1 MTRERYPIAA
11 TNHHTTVG
19 VAKLGAIFSKR
30 LLRMKSRRNNTT
42 ITIFHHFM
50 KAEINS
56 PKLYLSRCNIILI
69 LKGKIWFPPLPFW
82 IIVWMLSCYW
92 NIHKFWYSTTYSFI
106 FFLFSFKFPTF
117 YVNWSREND
126 GVIIFSWPDRK
137 CLLGPKL
144 LYRRRNMLVPKY
156 LTYLSSNP
164 RENTR
169 KKRGLNSRN

>member
-30 LLRMKSRRNNTT
+30 LLRMKSRRTNTT

-69 LKGKIWFPPLPFW
+69 LKGKIWFPPLPF
-82 IIVWMLSCYW
+82 
-92 NIHKFWYSTTYSFI
+92 
-106 FFLFSFKFPTF
+106 
-117 YVNWSREND
+117 
-126 GVIIFSWPDRK
+126 
-137 CLLGPKL
+137 
-144 LYRRRNMLVPKY
+144 
-156 LTYLSSNP
+156 
-164 RENTR
+164 
-169 KKRGLNSRN
+169 